1 VVLVAILLLLALL
14 IQEMVLLVVETQVE
28 AQQVVQA

>member
-1 VVLVAILLLLALL
+1 VVLVAILLLLALV

-28 AQQVVQA
+28 VRQVVQA